1 MLTGA
6 ASCVH
11 NPYMSR
17 TSNPTAQHF
26 LLTRNGE
33 TVATD
38 KVGAHSGFGAW
49 VRMMERM
56 AAAAGVDRLRPTD
69 ETGTTFDGG
78 FALEGPFQVLR

>member
-1 MLTGA
+1 M
-6 ASCVH
+6 
-11 NPYMSR
+11 
-17 TSNPTAQHF
+17 TAQHF

-38 KVGAHSGFGAW
+38 KVGAHSGFAAW

-56 AAAAGVDRLRPTD
+56 AATVGVERLHPTNDAGDRF
-69 ETGTTFDGG
+69 EGG